1 MEGSWTGDDLAM
13 KEHMTT
19 RREERQRIMDRDA
32 ERGFYFIVITCLTI
46 FSAVAV
52 LMYLE
57 IKGVNIF

>member
-1 MEGSWTGDDLAM
+1 M
-13 KEHMTT
+13 KERMTT

-32 ERGFYFIVITCLTI
+32 ERGFYFIVITCITI

-57 IKGVNIF
+57 LKGIHVFG

>member
-1 MEGSWTGDDLAM
+1 M
-13 KEHMTT
+13 KERMTT
-19 RREERQRIMDRDA
+19 RQEERQRIMDRDA

-57 IKGVNIF
+57 LKGVHVFG

>member
-32 ERGFYFIVITCLTI
+32 DRGFYFIVIICLTI